1 MKRVAIIGGGFGG
14 IAAAIRLKARGNKVT
29 IYERLDKLGGRAQVF
44 QRNGYFHDAGPTVI
58 TAPNLFYELFE
69 LFGESLEDH
78 LEFKPLSTWYRFHFN
93 DQTEFDYG
101 SDREKMLSQI
111 EELSPED
118 VSGYLAMLKESKEI
132 FKLGYE
138 KLAGHPFHRLTTM
151 LRYAPD
157 IIKMKGYR
165 SVYSFVS
172 KHIKHPNLR
181 QAFSIQ
187 PLLVGGNPFTTSSI
201 YSLIHALE
209 QKWGI
214 FFCMGGTGKLV
225 LELEKLMLR
234 NGIEINYSCDVSHF
248 STSKKLITRVN
259 FANNESKEFDYI
271 VSNADPIQVSKELLK
286 NEKISLHNRL
296 INKYAKHSMGLFV
309 LFFGST
315 KCYENVAHHTIWMG
329 PRYKEL
335 LEDIFDNHHLSEDF
349 SIYLHRPTCTDKSF
363 APDKHDSFYAL
374 VPVPNLKGGQNWSA
388 IKEEFSKRILD
399 ALDKTIMPGINVN
412 AREIFCMTPED
423 FKTNYRTP
431 FGSGFSIAPVLTQSA
446 WFRTHNQD
454 DRYKNLFYVGAG
466 THPGAGVPGVINSAK
481 VVERILYHD

>member
-1 MKRVAIIGGGFGG
+1 MKKVAVIGGGFGG
-14 IAAAIRLKARGNKVT
+14 IAAAIRLRARGNDVT
-29 IYERLDKLGGRAQVF
+29 IYERLDALGGRAQVF
-44 QRNGYFHDAGPTVI
+44 KKNGYIHDAGPTVI

-69 LFGESLEDH
+69 LFDENLEDH
-78 LEFKPLSTWYRFHFN
+78 LEFKPLDPWYRFRFH

-101 SDREKMLSQI
+101 PDREKMLDQI
-111 EELSPED
+111 EKISPED
-118 VSGYLAMLKESKEI
+118 VSGYLSMLKESEEI

-138 KLAGHPFHRLTTM
+138 KLAGHPFSKLTTM
-151 LRYAPD
+151 MRYAPD

-172 KHIKHPNLR
+172 EHIKHPNLR

-187 PLLVGGNPFTTSSI
+187 PLLVGGNPFKTSSI

-225 LELEKLMLR
+225 SELEKLMLR
-234 NGIEINYSCDVSHF
+234 NGIEINYGSDVSHF
-248 STSKKLITRVN
+248 STSRKLITRVN
-259 FANNESKEFDYI
+259 FTNSDSKEFDYV
-271 VSNADPIQVSKELLK
+271 VSNADPIQVTTELLK
-286 NEKISLHNRL
+286 NEKISIHNRL
-296 INKYAKHSMGLFV
+296 IKKYAKHSMGLFV
-309 LFFGST
+309 LFFGSVER
-315 KCYENVAHHTIWMG
+315 YENVAHHTIWMG

-335 LEDIFDNHHLSEDF
+335 LKDIFEHHHLAEDF

-363 APDKHDSFYAL
+363 APKNQDSYYAL
-374 VPVPNLKGGQNWSA
+374 VPVPNLKGNQNWSE
-388 IKEEFSKRILD
+388 IKEGLSKKIID
-399 ALDKTIMPGINVN
+399 ALDKTIMPGITKN

-431 FGSGFSIAPVLTQSA
+431 YGSGFSIAPILTQSA

-481 VVERILYHD
+481 VVEKILYP

>member
-1 MKRVAIIGGGFGG
+1 MKSVAVIGGGFGG
-14 IAAAIRLKARGNKVT
+14 IAAAIRLKARGNEVT

-44 QRNGYFHDAGPTVI
+44 KKDGYLHDAGPTVI

-69 LFGESLEDH
+69 LFGENLEDH
-78 LEFKPLSTWYRFHFN
+78 LEFKPLSTWYRFRFN

-101 SDREKMLSQI
+101 SDKEKMLSQI

-118 VSGYLAMLKESKEI
+118 VSGYLNMLKASQEI

-138 KLAGHPFHRLTTM
+138 KLAGHPFNRLSTM
-151 LRYAPD
+151 LRYGPD
-157 IIKMKGYR
+157 IIKMRGYR

-172 KHIKHPNLR
+172 KYIKHPNLR

-225 LELEKLMLR
+225 FELEKLMLR
-234 NGIEINYSCDVSHF
+234 NGIMINYSSDVTHF
-248 STSKKLITRVN
+248 STSNKLISRIN
-259 FANNESKEFDYI
+259 FSNNESRAFDYFI
-271 VSNADPIQVSKELLK
+271 SNADPIQVSTELLK
-286 NEKISLHNRL
+286 NEKISFHNQL

-309 LFFGST
+309 LFFGSS

-335 LEDIFDNHHLSEDF
+335 LEDIFDNYHLSEDF

-363 APDKHDSFYAL
+363 APSNHDSFYAL
-374 VPVPNLKGGQNWSA
+374 VPVPNLKGEQDWSK
-388 IKEEFSKRILD
+388 IKEEFSKRILN
-399 ALDKTIMPGINVN
+399 ALDKTIMPGININ
-412 AREIFCMTPED
+412 AKEIFCMTPED

-431 FGSGFSIAPVLTQSA
+431 FGSGFSIAPILTQSA

-454 DRYKNLFYVGAG
+454 DMYKNLFYVGAG
-466 THPGAGVPGVINSAK
+466 THPGAGVPGVVNSAK
-481 VVERILYHD
+481 VVEKIIYHD

>member
-14 IAAAIRLKARGNKVT
+14 IAAAIRLRARGNKVT

-101 SDREKMLSQI
+101 SDREKMLGQI

-118 VSGYLAMLKESKEI
+118 VSGYLDMLKESKEI

-259 FANNESKEFDYI
+259 FKNNESKEFDYI

-315 KCYENVAHHTIWMG
+315 KCYEDVAHHTIWMG

-399 ALDKTIMPGINVN
+399 ALDKTIMPGINLN

>member
-1 MKRVAIIGGGFGG
+1 MKKVAVIGGGFGG
-14 IAAAIRLKARGNKVT
+14 IAAAIRLRARGNDVT

-44 QRNGYFHDAGPTVI
+44 KKNDYIHDAGPTVI

-69 LFGESLEDH
+69 LFDENLEDY
-78 LEFKPLSTWYRFHFN
+78 LEFKPLDPWYRFRFH

-101 SDREKMLSQI
+101 PDREKMLDQI
-111 EELSPED
+111 EKISPED
-118 VSGYLAMLKESKEI
+118 VSGYLSMLKESEEI

-138 KLAGHPFHRLTTM
+138 KLAGHPFSKLTTM
-151 LRYAPD
+151 MRYAPD

-172 KHIKHPNLR
+172 EHIKHPNLR

-187 PLLVGGNPFTTSSI
+187 PLLVGGNPFKTSSI

-225 LELEKLMLR
+225 SELEKLMLR
-234 NGIEINYSCDVSHF
+234 NGIEINYGSDVSHF
-248 STSKKLITRVN
+248 STSRKLITRVN
-259 FANNESKEFDYI
+259 FTNSDSKEFDYV
-271 VSNADPIQVSKELLK
+271 VSNADPIQVTTELLK
-286 NEKISLHNRL
+286 NEKISIHNRL
-296 INKYAKHSMGLFV
+296 IKKYAKHSMGLFV
-309 LFFGST
+309 LFFGSV
-315 KCYENVAHHTIWMG
+315 KRYENVAHHTIWMG

-335 LEDIFDNHHLSEDF
+335 LKDIFEHHHLAEDF

-363 APDKHDSFYAL
+363 APKNQDSYYAL
-374 VPVPNLKGGQNWSA
+374 VPVPNLKGNQNWSE
-388 IKEEFSKRILD
+388 IKEGLSKKIID
-399 ALDKTIMPGINVN
+399 ALDKTIMPGITKN

-431 FGSGFSIAPVLTQSA
+431 YGSGFSIAPILTQSA

-481 VVERILYHD
+481 VVEKILYP

>member
-1 MKRVAIIGGGFGG
+1 MKKVAVIGGGFGG
-14 IAAAIRLKARGNKVT
+14 IAAAIRLRARGNDVT

-44 QRNGYFHDAGPTVI
+44 KKNDYIHDAGPTVI

-69 LFGESLEDH
+69 LFDENLEDY
-78 LEFKPLSTWYRFHFN
+78 LEFKPLDPWYRFRFH

-101 SDREKMLSQI
+101 PDREKMLDQI
-111 EELSPED
+111 EKISPED
-118 VSGYLAMLKESKEI
+118 VSGYLSMLKESEEI

-138 KLAGHPFHRLTTM
+138 KLAGHPFSKLTTM
-151 LRYAPD
+151 MRYAPD

-172 KHIKHPNLR
+172 EHIKHPNLR

-187 PLLVGGNPFTTSSI
+187 PLLVGGNPFKTSSI

-225 LELEKLMLR
+225 SELEKLMLR
-234 NGIEINYSCDVSHF
+234 NGIEINYGSDVSHF
-248 STSKKLITRVN
+248 STSRKLITRVN
-259 FANNESKEFDYI
+259 FTNSDSKEFDYV
-271 VSNADPIQVSKELLK
+271 VSNADPIQVTTELLK
-286 NEKISLHNRL
+286 NEKISIHNRL
-296 INKYAKHSMGLFV
+296 IKKYAKHSMGLFV
-309 LFFGST
+309 LFFGSVER
-315 KCYENVAHHTIWMG
+315 YENVAHHTIWMG

-335 LEDIFDNHHLSEDF
+335 LKDIFEHHHLAEDF

-363 APDKHDSFYAL
+363 APKNHDSYYAL
-374 VPVPNLKGGQNWSA
+374 VPVPNLKGNQNWSE
-388 IKEEFSKRILD
+388 IKEGLSKKIID
-399 ALDKTIMPGINVN
+399 ALDKTIMPGITKN

-431 FGSGFSIAPVLTQSA
+431 YGSGFSIAPILTQSA

-481 VVERILYHD
+481 VVEKILYP

>member
-1 MKRVAIIGGGFGG
+1 MKRVAIVGGGFGG

-44 QRNGYFHDAGPTVI
+44 QRNGYSHDAGPTVI

-118 VSGYLAMLKESKEI
+118 VSGYLDMLKESKEI

-259 FANNESKEFDYI
+259 FTNNESKEFDYI